1 VLPWR
6 SIEFRLAAW
15 YSLLLFAGIA
25 FLGGALWVGLDYSFT
40 ASVDDLLA
48 ERVAKLVDFV
58 KSEFGTGDS
67 APASSDGETA
77 IRGVVREVQP
87 QALLIGDTQVI
98 LTPQTIV
105 ESDFGARRLAVG
117 QYVDVELSPRGGQWI
132 AEVVT
137 LETDGETELRE
148 EIVEYLRSTPEGQ
161 WTHLRTAGG
170 AALLPLAPQGP
181 ASWLNHSAGKV
192 AETVSS
198 PAGIY
203 RILQQDVRLAGSDYR
218 IQMASSL
225 AAIVS
230 AKRRLLMN
238 LAWAVPLV
246 MIVSLGGGYHV
257 ARSALQP
264 IESVVAVAQG
274 MDVGKLSERLDAPSS
289 GDVVERLAK
298 TFNGMLDR
306 LEGSV
311 RRLEEFTADAS
322 HELRSP
328 VAVIRTT
335 AELALRHDRTSTQ
348 LRSDM
353 QEIESEAARLTSL
366 IENLLTLARSDA
378 NGTTPR
384 KHQVDLCA
392 LAVEVGEQH
401 RRLHPSRALAV
412 EIPSQYA
419 YVLGDEASLRQLL
432 AILLDNAV
440 RHTSDE
446 ASITIG
452 VTTEGDAHRLSV
464 ADTGKGIPPSELG
477 RIFDRFYRG
486 DSSRG
491 VDGGFGLGLSIAR
504 WIAKSHGAC
513 IEVESIVSQGSV
525 FSVSLS
531 ASPTDLG

>member
-1 VLPWR
+1 
-6 SIEFRLAAW
+6 
-15 YSLLLFAGIA
+15 
-25 FLGGALWVGLDYSFT
+25 
-40 ASVDDLLA
+40 
-48 ERVAKLVDFV
+48 
-58 KSEFGTGDS
+58 
-67 APASSDGETA
+67 
-77 IRGVVREVQP
+77 
-87 QALLIGDTQVI
+87 
-98 LTPQTIV
+98 
-105 ESDFGARRLAVG
+105 
-117 QYVDVELSPRGGQWI
+117 
-132 AEVVT
+132 
-137 LETDGETELRE
+137 
-148 EIVEYLRSTPEGQ
+148 
-161 WTHLRTAGG
+161 
-170 AALLPLAPQGP
+170 
-181 ASWLNHSAGKV
+181 
-192 AETVSS
+192 
-198 PAGIY
+198 
-203 RILQQDVRLAGSDYR
+203 
-218 IQMASSL
+218 MASSL

-230 AKRRLLMN
+230 AKRRLLVN

-246 MIVSLGGGYHV
+246 IVLSLGGGYHV

-274 MDVGKLSERLDAPSS
+274 IDVGKLSERLDAPSS

-335 AELALRHDRTSTQ
+335 AELALRQDRTPTQ

-353 QEIESEAARLTSL
+353 QEIEREAARLTSL

-378 NGTTPR
+378 NGMTPNKR
-384 KHQVDLCA
+384 PVDLFA
-392 LAVEVGEQH
+392 LVVEVGDQH

-412 EIPSQYA
+412 EIPSLYA

-440 RHTSDE
+440 RHTPDE
-446 ASITIG
+446 ASITISLR
-452 VTTEGDAHRLSV
+452 TEGDAHRLSV
-464 ADTGKGIPPSELG
+464 ADTGNGIPDDELG

-504 WIAKSHGAC
+504 WIAESHDAC
-513 IEVESIVSQGSV
+513 IKVESVVGKGSV
-525 FSVSLS
+525 FSVRLS
-531 ASPTDLG
+531 ATPNDWG